1 MLKQE
6 KINIQDTNLALFGSD
21 LEKEIKKHSAE
32 GEAAW
37 KAINKQPGILVWRI
51 EKFKVVPWPK
61 EQYGKFYDGDSYIV
75 LRTYKVEDAIKYDV
89 HFWLGTYTSQD
100 EYGTAAYKTVE
111 LDNYLDGTPVQYR
124 EVQNF
129 ESDKFLSLFP
139 NFSVMQGGIESGFKH
154 VEAVEFRKRLLHVKG
169 TLKNVV
175 VREVP
180 AHTSSLNKG
189 DVFILDLGLKVIT
202 LVGPKAGIAEK
213 NKGTQL
219 ARALDDERGSKVKIE
234 VISLEDKDDA
244 ATEFWNF
251 LGGKADIAESAGDD
265 ANAAKI
271 SKKMFKVHED
281 AGGKISFTEV
291 PFQKSSLDTTDSFV
305 VDVINQIFVWCGKG
319 CTTNEKKFG
328 FNLAQNYLNQQGDRP
343 KTLPI
348 VRVMEGG
355 ENEEFLA
362 NF

>member
-1 MLKQE
+1 
-6 KINIQDTNLALFGSD
+6 
-21 LEKEIKKHSAE
+21 
-32 GEAAW
+32 
-37 KAINKQPGILVWRI
+37 VWRI

-89 HFWLGTYTSQD
+89 HFWLGTYTTQD

-111 LDNYLDGTPVQYR
+111 LDNFLDGLPVQYR
-124 EVQNF
+124 EVQNH
-129 ESDKFLSLFP
+129 ESDKWHALFS
-139 NFSVMQGGIESGFKH
+139 NFSVMQGGVESGFKH
-154 VEAVEFRKRLLHVKG
+154 VEAVDFRKRLLHIKG
-169 TLKNVV
+169 TVKNVV

-189 DVFILDLGLKVIT
+189 DVFILDLGLKVIQF
-202 LVGPKAGIAEK
+202 VGPRAGVAEK

-244 ATEFWNF
+244 ANEFWAF
-251 LGGKADIAESAGDD
+251 LGGKADIADNAGDD
-265 ANAAKI
+265 ANVSKI
-271 SKKMFKVHED
+271 TKKMFRVHEE
-281 AGGKISFTEV
+281 GGKVSFTEV
-291 PFQKSSLDTTDSFV
+291 PFAKASLKSDDAFV
-305 VDVINQIFVWCGKG
+305 VDVINQIFVWCGQT
-319 CTTNEKKFG
+319 CTTNEKKSG
-328 FNLAQNYLNQQGDRP
+328 FLHAQNYLNQQNDRP
-343 KTLPI
+343 KALPI
-348 VRVMEGG
+348 VKVMEGG